1 MPIWIWAVFAGILI
15 SAGMAIY
22 TARQERRQENEFIEE
37 EGRKYIERL
46 HLEQGKRQVPKETE
60 ETEEIHGG
68 EKNPA

>member
-37 EGRKYIERL
+37 EGRKYMERL
-46 HLEQGKRQVPKETE
+46 YLEQGRRKEPQE
-60 ETEEIHGG
+60 AEAIRDG
-68 EKNPA
+68 ENPRPV